1 MKRVLT
7 CFVVFVMLM
16 SCIACG
22 SPVTV
27 KNDVEKAGEAGLR
40 IDGKNYDFNENN
52 AEFSSIKEKVA
63 DMLGSAKKDP
73 NASEQIKTDCTDS
86 AVEYAKSAWSIW
98 FEFHIDG
105 GKYKKIFFKM
115 DTDYTQSILVYA
127 TTTESYDDGILL
139 THYSC
144 YCKDVVLMIN
154 SYKTEN

>member
-16 SCIACG
+16 TCIACG
-22 SPVTV
+22 APVTV
-27 KNDVEKAGEAGLR
+27 KNDVEKAVEAVLR

-52 AEFSSIKEKVA
+52 AEFSNIREKVA

-73 NASEQIKTDCTDS
+73 NASEQIKTACTDS

-105 GKYKKIFFKM
+105 GKYKKTFFKM

-127 TTTESYDDGILL
+127 TTTESYDDGSLL
-139 THYSC
+139 MHYSC